1 MSNIITVRGVTLGEG
16 LPKICVPLTAKNE
29 DELKEQ
35 AGAAVKAGA
44 DLVEWRFDFFEDR
57 TEKGLQTGLES
68 LHEVLTAAASE
79 GKQENRMPLLF
90 TIRTRQEGGDADFS
104 FEEYTKLNLLA
115 ASGTRTS
122 EAADLVDI
130 EVFGEEEK
138 KKELIKKLQEK
149 GVKVIGSSHN
159 FQETPPVQDLFTL
172 LFSLAD
178 SGADIL
184 KLAVMPQYFE
194 DVQVLILAVRKT
206 VKSLGRPVIAMS
218 MGEMGKVTRTWGEAF
233 GSCLTFGTAG
243 PASAPGQMPVAEL
256 RAALSDVHQTLQ
268 KTPLPASHCG

>member
-1 MSNIITVRGVTLGEG
+1 MSNTITVRGVTLGEG
-16 LPKICVPLTAKNE
+16 LPKICVPLSAKTI

-35 AGAAVKAGA
+35 AGAAIQADA
-44 DLVEWRFDFFEDR
+44 DLVEWRFDCFEDHS
-57 TEKGLQTGLES
+57 EKGLQAGLES
-68 LHEVLTAAASE
+68 LHEILTAAAPE
-79 GKQENRMPLLF
+79 GKPENRLPILF
-90 TIRTRQEGGDADFS
+90 TIRTRQEGGEADLL
-104 FEEYTKLNLLA
+104 FEEYSRLNLAA
-115 ASGTRTS
+115 ASGNV
-122 EAADLVDI
+122 ADLVDI
-130 EVFGEEEK
+130 EVFKEEEK
-138 KKELIKKLQEK
+138 KKELIKSLQEK

-159 FQETPPVQDLFTL
+159 FQETPPVQDLFTI

-233 GSCLTFGTAG
+233 GSCVTFGTAG

-256 RAALSDVHQTLQ
+256 RAAITDVHQTLQ
-268 KTPLPASHCG
+268 KSPLPASHCG